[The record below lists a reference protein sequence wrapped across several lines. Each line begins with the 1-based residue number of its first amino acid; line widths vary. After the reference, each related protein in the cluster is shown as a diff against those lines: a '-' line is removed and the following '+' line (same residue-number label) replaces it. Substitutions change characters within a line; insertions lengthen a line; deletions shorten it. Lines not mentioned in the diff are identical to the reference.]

1 MGMRMIPFLY
11 RVGSG
16 ASGDKKKIFGIGRHD
31 CTFIRQVMSCLFF
44 GV

>member
-16 ASGDKKKIFGIGRHD
+16 ASGDKKKFLEPAHP
-31 CTFIRQVMSCLFF
+31 SL
-44 GV
+44 GVRLR

>member
-16 ASGDKKKIFGIGRHD
+16 ASGDKKRIFGTLFILRNEESYFGR
-31 CTFIRQVMSCLFF
+31 
-44 GV
+44 